1 MLQRNLSM
9 RTNSTER
16 CTRVVRVAILAGA
29 GLLLVALSACQTV
42 KGLGNDIHY
51 AGEKTE
57 QAIQGK

>member
-1 MLQRNLSM
+1 MQ
-9 RTNSTER
+9 TNSTER
-16 CTRVVRVAILAGA
+16 CTRVVRVAILGGA
-29 GLLLVALSACQTV
+29 ALLIAALTACQTV